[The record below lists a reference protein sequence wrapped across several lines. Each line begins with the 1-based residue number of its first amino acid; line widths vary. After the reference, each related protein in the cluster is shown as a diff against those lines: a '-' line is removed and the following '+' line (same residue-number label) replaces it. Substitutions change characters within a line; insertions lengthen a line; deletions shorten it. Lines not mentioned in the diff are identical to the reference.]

1 MRPHTLPCRA
11 ALFGVGLS
19 LLPLLAL
26 APGATAQS
34 GVYTA
39 AQAESGRALYEARCA
54 SCHGSELSEGSAPP
68 LVGPTFRRTWSRT
81 NVTVDDLLYVM
92 SNSMPPQRTGELS
105 RSQYVSIL
113 AYILSRNGVTAGSTA
128 LTADA
133 DQLRT
138 LSLISDEERAAGTA
152 VAFIEGTRS
161 RPLGTGP
168 TRQHL
173 RAAADDPDNWLYHT
187 RDYSGTRYSPL
198 DEIDTGNVGNLA
210 PACMFQLGEP
220 RNFQSGPI
228 VFDGIMY
235 VTGVRTTVALEAD
248 TCRPLWR
255 HEWTPRAREPFVLN
269 SRGVAIQDGWVVR
282 ATADGYLF
290 ALDAEDGELLWARQ
304 VADPWKG
311 ESFTMAPMIF
321 EDMVLIG
328 PAGSENAI
336 SGWVGAF
343 RLEDGEE
350 IWRFLTVPGA
360 TREGGGS
367 WLNPYNIP
375 LGGGAIWTPFTLDP
389 ERGEL
394 YVAVTNPAP
403 DLPANLRPGPNLYT
417 NSIVALDVHTGELR
431 WYDQLVPADE
441 HDWDLTQV
449 SPMYTAEVGGQAR
462 NLITTAGKDGVLRV
476 IDRDSRTR
484 VFEAELTTLENV
496 DVPVTTEGVRVCP
509 GIFGGVEWNGP
520 ALHEPTGL
528 LITPSVDWC
537 FVFRDFEVTDVRY
550 VEGQMYLGGE
560 AIPAGPRTG
569 WITAVD
575 GTTGEV
581 RWRYHS
587 PDAVIGAVTT
597 TAGNLA
603 FSGELTGDFLA
614 LDATT
619 GEVLYR
625 FNTGGPIGGGVV
637 SYAVDGKQYV
647 AVASGQPSGYWQG
660 ENLGSATVV
669 VFALP

>member
-1 MRPHTLPCRA
+1 MTTPVERLNA

-19 LLPLLAL
+19 LLTLLAS
-26 APGATAQS
+26 APAAAAQS

-39 AQAESGRALYEARCA
+39 AQAESGRTLYTDRCA
-54 SCHGSELSEGSAPP
+54 SCHGDELSEGSAPP
-68 LVGPTFRRTWSRT
+68 LAGPTFRRTWSRT
-81 NVTVDDLLYVM
+81 NVTVDDLLYIM
-92 SNSMPPQRTGELS
+92 TASMPPQRTGELS
-105 RSQYVSIL
+105 QGQYVSIL
-113 AYILSRNGVTAGSTA
+113 AYIISQNGLAAGSTA

-138 LSLISDEERAAGTA
+138 LNLLSDEDRAAGTA
-152 VAFIEGTRS
+152 VAFIEGTRAT
-161 RPLGTGP
+161 PLGSGP
-168 TRQHL
+168 TREQL
-173 RAAADDPDNWLYHT
+173 LTAADDAANWLYHT

-198 DEIDTGNVGNLA
+198 DEIDTENVGDLG

-228 VFDGIMY
+228 VFDGVMY

-248 TCRPLWR
+248 TCRPIWR
-255 HEWTPRAREPFVLN
+255 HEWTPRDREPFVLN

-350 IWRFLTVPGA
+350 IWRFHTVPDA

-375 LGGGAIWTPFTLDP
+375 LGGGATWTPFSLDP

-417 NSIVALDVHTGELR
+417 NSMVALDVHTGELV

-449 SPMYTAEVGGQAR
+449 SPIYTAQVDGQTR
-462 NLITTAGKDGVLRV
+462 NLIATAGKDGMLRV
-476 IDRDSRTR
+476 IDRDSRSR
-484 VFEAELTTLENV
+484 VFEAVLTTLENV
-496 DVPVTTEGVRVCP
+496 DAPVTTAGVRVCP

-520 ALHEPTGL
+520 ALHAPTGL

-537 FVFRDFEVTDVRY
+537 FLFRDFEAPDIRY

-560 AIPAGPRTG
+560 VVPAGPRTG

-575 GTTGEV
+575 GATGEV

-603 FSGELTGDFLA
+603 FSGELTGDFVA
-614 LDATT
+614 FNATT
-619 GEVLYR
+619 GDVLYR

-647 AVASGQPSGYWQG
+647 AVASGRPSGYWQG
-660 ENLGSATVV
+660 ENLGSGTVV
-669 VFALP
+669 VFALR

>member
-1 MRPHTLPCRA
+1 MRVL
-11 ALFGVGLS
+11 ALGPAFSVLC
-19 LLPLLAL
+19 LLAL
-26 APGATAQS
+26 APAATAQ
-34 GVYTA
+34 GGPFTT
-39 AQAESGRALYEARCA
+39 AQAEAGRALYASTCA
-54 SCHGSELSEGSAPP
+54 ACHGGELSDGSAPP

-81 NVTVDDLLYVM
+81 NVNVDDLLYIM
-92 SNSMPPQRTGELS
+92 TTTMPPRRAGELS
-105 RSQYVSIL
+105 QGEYLSIL
-113 AYILSRNGVTAGSTA
+113 AYVMSENGLRAGSTA
-128 LTADA
+128 LAADA
-133 DQLRT
+133 ERLRAVSL
-138 LSLISDEERAAGTA
+138 LSGEDRAAGVA
-152 VAFIEGTRS
+152 EAFIAGTRT
-161 RPLGTGP
+161 RPTGSGP
-168 TRQHL
+168 TRAQL
-173 RAAADDPDNWLYHT
+173 LASADDGTDWLYHT

-198 DEIDTGNVGNLA
+198 AQIGSSNIGSLV
-210 PACMFQLGEP
+210 PACIFQLGEP
-220 RNFQSGPI
+220 RNFQTGPI
-228 VFDGIMY
+228 VHDGVMY
-235 VTGVRTTVALEAD
+235 MTGGRTTVALEAD

-255 HEWTPRAREPFVLN
+255 HEWTPRDREPFLLN
-269 SRGVAIQDGWVVR
+269 NRGVAIQDGWVVR
-282 ATADGYLF
+282 ATGDAYLV
-290 ALDAEDGELLWARQ
+290 ALDAADGELLWARQ
-304 VADPWKG
+304 IADPWKG
-311 ESFTMAPMIF
+311 EAFTMAPMIY
-321 EDMVLIG
+321 EDMILIG

-350 IWRFLTVPGA
+350 IWRFQTVPGA
-360 TREGGGS
+360 TREGGAT

-431 WYDQLVPADE
+431 WYDQLVPSDE

-449 SPMYTAEVGGQAR
+449 SPIYTARIGGRER
-462 NLITTAGKDGVLRV
+462 NLVATAGKDGVLRV
-476 IDRDSRTR
+476 IDRDARARMFETDITTR
-484 VFEAELTTLENV
+484 ENF
-496 DVPVTTEGVRVCP
+496 DAPVTTAGVRVCP

-528 LITPSVDWC
+528 LVTPSVDWC
-537 FVFRDFEVTDVRY
+537 FLFRDYEATEIRY

-560 AIPAGPRTG
+560 VVPAGPRTG

-575 GTTGEV
+575 GATGEV

-597 TAGNLA
+597 TAGNLVFA
-603 FSGELTGDFLA
+603 GELTGDFIA

-619 GEVLYR
+619 GDVLYR

-637 SYAVDGKQYV
+637 SYAVDDKQYV
-647 AVASGQPSGYWQG
+647 AVASGRPSDYWQG
-660 ENLGSATVV
+660 ENLGSGTIV
-669 VFALP
+669 VFTLK